1 MGASH
6 RLLANKGAEGEGRH
20 ECRLL
25 HGTAAHDAEKWLHTP
40 RKERAHLARREKERE
55 MVTRR
60 DRQQQ

>member
-20 ECRLL
+20 ERRLL
-25 HGTAAHDAEKWLHTP
+25 HGTAAHGAEKWLHTP
-40 RKERAHLARREKERE
+40 RKERAHLARRERE